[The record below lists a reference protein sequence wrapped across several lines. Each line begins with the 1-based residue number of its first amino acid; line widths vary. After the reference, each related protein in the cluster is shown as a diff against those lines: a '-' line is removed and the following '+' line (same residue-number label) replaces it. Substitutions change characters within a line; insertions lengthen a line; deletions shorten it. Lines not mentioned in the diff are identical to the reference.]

1 MLALCEQHISSVIM
15 WWTPDTIDSAVT
27 RQFVCSQLLPQEIE
41 RLDKPLGFG
50 DGLTDGTYWEWI
62 DTKARRIFLILVD
75 LGVPDQIFGVID
87 DSWDDE
93 DLPIA
98 RDQVERLALTPSKD
112 EKSEKKFYYRQFYYL
127 LRPLKKDEHIVYQ
140 DNEVVPLDVL
150 EKKQTLAT
158 GHSSSHVDRVVL
170 PDQPGMVFCRR
181 RIPLV
186 PGGGPEALSQEDL
199 LYEIN
204 GIKHVQNEHLISYW
218 GSYTHQGYA
227 YLLFTP
233 ATEYNLKSF
242 ITTTPNSI
250 KNLEKEDRRKLVMNW
265 ILCLVDTL
273 CYVHNRGL
281 SHGNI
286 KPSTVLFS
294 HDNQV
299 HFADFTRFN
308 ADVFAAM
315 TDKTS
320 FDKESY
326 DYAAPEQWFR
336 PSSGALPP
344 SPTHRRATMASIST
358 SPEHPTHFSINRSLT
373 EYNSPLALMHAPT
386 PQLNPQAAD
395 IFSLG
400 CVILDLLSFLLKK
413 HGRPFAAHRGAKHKS
428 PGRGGAVLDSS
439 FHKNLGQVES
449 WMSQLAKDAAKKDD
463 QIFRGISPILH
474 VVERMLSLH
483 PSERPAAH
491 DVQTRMYQ
499 ILRDACG
506 ISEPH
511 CVHQYGGWDF
521 GIGSLKLNSPTT
533 GLSTSPRTNSA
544 ENFDTMSIMTKRSSG
559 GSRSITDQYQ
569 HRRASSSS
577 GGSSTIRRADSVRDQ
592 QQRKQP
598 SFERERVATTVA
610 GDIGGHAA
618 LSSTHVTTGGGGFQ
632 AIKNLRSI
640 STKVRS
646 PWYHQTS
653 PTSATPISP
662 IYATAGKHQQELL
675 SSY

>member
-1 MLALCEQHISSVIM
+1 M
-15 WWTPDTIDSAVT
+15 WWDPDTIDKTVT
-27 RQFVCSQLLPQEIE
+27 RQFVCNQLLPQEIE

-62 DTKARRIFLILVD
+62 DRKARRIFLILVD

-112 EKSEKKFYYRQFYYL
+112 EKAEKKFYYRQFYYL
-127 LRPLKKDEHIVYQ
+127 LRPLKKNEHIVYQ
-140 DNEVVPLDVL
+140 ENEAVPLDVL
-150 EKKQTLAT
+150 EKKATLAT
-158 GHSSSHVDRVVL
+158 GNHSNVDRVVL
-170 PDQPGMVFCRR
+170 PNQPGMVFCRR
-181 RIPLV
+181 RIPLG
-186 PGGGPEALSQEDL
+186 PGGGPESLSQEDL

-204 GIKHVQNEHLISYW
+204 SIKHVQNEHLISYW
-218 GSYTHQGYA
+218 GSYTYQGYA

-242 ITTTPNSI
+242 LTTTPSSM
-250 KNLEKEDRRKLVMNW
+250 KNMDKEERRKLVMNW

-273 CYVHNRGL
+273 CYIHNRGL

-286 KPSTVLFS
+286 KPSTVLLS

-315 TDKTS
+315 SDKTS

-336 PSSGALPP
+336 PTSGGPLP
-344 SPTHRRATMASIST
+344 SPTHRRATMVSMAT
-358 SPEHPTHFSINRSLT
+358 SPESFSFSINRSMT
-373 EYNSPLALMHAPT
+373 DYNNPLALMNAPT

-395 IFSLG
+395 VFSLG
-400 CVILDLLSFLLKK
+400 CVILELLSFLLKK
-413 HGRPFAAHRGAKHKS
+413 HGRPFATYRAAKHKS

-449 WMSQLAKDAAKKDD
+449 WMTQLARDASKKDGEV
-463 QIFRGISPILH
+463 FRGISPMLH
-474 VVERMLSLH
+474 VVERMLALP

-499 ILRDACG
+499 ILRGDCG
-506 ISEPH
+506 IAEPH
-511 CVHQYGGWDF
+511 CVHSYGGWDC

-533 GLSTSPRTNSA
+533 AVAGTSPRA
-544 ENFDTMSIMTKRSSG
+544 DNFDTMSILTKRSSG
-559 GSRSITDQYQ
+559 GSGGSRSGPEHKRT
-569 HRRASSSS
+569 SS
-577 GGSSTIRRADSVRDQ
+577 GSATTIRRADSVREQ
-592 QQRKQP
+592 QKQQS
-598 SFERERVATTVA
+598 SFERERSLTTS
-610 GDIGGHAA
+610 DIDTSHH
-618 LSSTHVTTGGGGFQ
+618 SYSGGGFQ
-632 AIKNLRSI
+632 AIKNLNLRSMR
-640 STKVRS
+640 TNLKVRTQ
-646 PWYHQTS
+646 WLQTHPVPPPVS
-653 PTSATPISP
+653 VSCHDG
-662 IYATAGKHQQELL
+662 GKQELL

>member
-1 MLALCEQHISSVIM
+1 M

-62 DTKARRIFLILVD
+62 DQKARRIFLILVD

-158 GHSSSHVDRVVL
+158 GHSSNHVDRVVL

-181 RIPLV
+181 RIPLG

-242 ITTTPNSI
+242 ITTTPTSI
-250 KNLEKEDRRKLVMNW
+250 KNMEKEARRKLVMNW

-344 SPTHRRATMASIST
+344 SPTHRRATLVSIST
-358 SPEHPTHFSINRSLT
+358 SPENPSHFSISRSLT
-373 EYNSPLALMHAPT
+373 DYNNSPLALMHAPT

-413 HGRPFAAHRGAKHKS
+413 HGKPFAAHRSAKHKS

-449 WMSQLAKDAAKKDD
+449 WMTQLAKDASKKDD
-463 QIFRGISPILH
+463 QIFRGISPMLH
-474 VVERMLSLH
+474 VVERMLALH

-559 GSRSITDQYQ
+559 GARSITDQYQ
-569 HRRASSSS
+569 HRRTSSSS
-577 GGSSTIRRADSVRDQ
+577 
-592 QQRKQP
+592 
-598 SFERERVATTVA
+598 VAA
-610 GDIGGHAA
+610 DIGGGLIP
-618 LSSTHVTTGGGGFQ
+618 LSASHHGAGGGGFQ

-646 PWYHQTS
+646 PWHHQTS
-653 PTSATPISP
+653 PTAAAPINP
-662 IYATAGKHQQELL
+662 IYGAAAKHQQELL

>member
-1 MLALCEQHISSVIM
+1 M
-15 WWTPDTIDSAVT
+15 WWTPDTIDKAVT
-27 RQFVCSQLLPQEIE
+27 RQFVCNHLLPQEIE

-62 DTKARRIFLILVD
+62 DQKARRIFLILVD

-127 LRPLKKDEHIVYQ
+127 LRPLKKNEHIVYQ
-140 DNEVVPLDVL
+140 DNEAVPLDVL
-150 EKKQTLAT
+150 EKKQTLPT
-158 GHSSSHVDRVVL
+158 GNSGGHVDRVVL

-181 RIPLV
+181 RIPLG

-204 GIKHVQNEHLISYW
+204 GIKHVQNEHLVSYW
-218 GSYTHQGYA
+218 GSYTHLGYA

-242 ITTTPNSI
+242 LTTTPSSI
-250 KNLEKEDRRKLVMNW
+250 KNMEKEERRRLVMNW

-326 DYAAPEQWFR
+326 DYAAPEQWYR
-336 PSSGALPP
+336 PTSGTLPP
-344 SPTHRRATMASIST
+344 SPTHRRATMVSFST
-358 SPEHPTHFSINRSLT
+358 SPENPTQFSISRSLSD
-373 EYNSPLALMHAPT
+373 YGNNPMALMHAPT

-400 CVILDLLSFLLKK
+400 CVILELLSFLLKK
-413 HGRPFAAHRGAKHKS
+413 HGRPFAAYRAAKHKS

-449 WMSQLAKDAAKKDD
+449 WMTQLAKDASKKDND
-463 QIFRGISPILH
+463 QVFRGMSPMLH
-474 VVERMLSLH
+474 VVERMLALH

-533 GLSTSPRTNSA
+533 GLSTSHSSGG

-559 GSRSITDQYQ
+559 GGRSITDQYQ
-569 HRRASSSS
+569 HRRQSSGSGVSDIGSSHNSSVSSS
-577 GGSSTIRRADSVRDQ
+577 T
-592 QQRKQP
+592 
-598 SFERERVATTVA
+598 
-610 GDIGGHAA
+610 AA
-618 LSSTHVTTGGGGFQ
+618 AHTGVGTGFQ
-632 AIKNLRSI
+632 GLKNLRSI
-640 STKVRS
+640 RTMVRS
-646 PWYHQTS
+646 PWQHHHQTS
-653 PTSATPISP
+653 PTSTSP
-662 IYATAGKHQQELL
+662 IYAAAGKHRQELL